1 MKTCEKCGL
10 ELFAAQG
17 KPAKT
22 VILNSNNNEPT
33 KLILRQY
40 LTCRNSQCS
49 ELNKEILNVVD
60 LQFDEE
66 TTDPE

>member
-1 MKTCEKCGL
+1 MKTCDKCGH

-17 KPAKT
+17 QKAKT
-22 VILNSNNNEPT
+22 VILNGDTPDEPT

-40 LTCRNSQCS
+40 LTCRNSQCTKKGDIV
-49 ELNKEILNVVD
+49 LNTVD

-66 TTDPE
+66 